1 MTKHPRITRRGNVYY
16 HRVMVP
22 KDLVE
27 KYGKRELTK
36 SLHTKELAEAKR
48 LGRILD
54 VKLDEEFEIYRT
66 SMSGETPTIAMAIPS
81 IKQVCDAK
89 FREITEADFSLFPVS
104 SHWTSVA
111 IGIGI
116 CDSNSNYRA
125 KTDASTVLMR
135 SKYTLTHSSCDGN

>member
-36 SLHTKELAEAKR
+36 SLRAKELAEAKR

-54 VKLDEEFEIYRT
+54 VGLDEEFEILRT
-66 SMSGETPTIAMAIPS
+66 SRLGEPPTIAIATPS
-81 IKQVCDAK
+81 IKQACGARFK
-89 FREITEADFSLFPVS
+89 EITETDFTYRIFKFLHHHECSKNDKDLS
-104 SHWTSVA
+104 SGTTEK
-111 IGIGI
+111 
-116 CDSNSNYRA
+116 N
-125 KTDASTVLMR
+125 
-135 SKYTLTHSSCDGN
+135 